1 MAREASA
8 GSLQDLYFALG
19 WPEDESGSV
28 IRDFIHSVAN
38 GGLQQYKTIFQ
49 TDAKHGE
56 PLYNHVLN
64 MIFVAERLQPLL
76 DLSDIETR
84 VLYCAIPIHDLN
96 KVGDRSGVSFN
107 RLATMGAV
115 KAELERISVPEFF
128 PDYSNYLEDITL
140 LVRSHSG
147 HFHTDGEFLIRAHN
161 PYRLDRDRL
170 DRVLRPLI
178 RALDNLELSHALTES
193 TNKQD
198 FLAFLNSITNRQY
211 EFGYHQVAE
220 NRGILTNL
228 VQNQVAGYLEDHYG
242 LVPLLFYPEGIAY
255 LVEKGHAPRITS
267 PDLTAMG
274 KRVAAAGARTSRGNF
289 TKFIRSGNQGIKVDR
304 QCLALG
310 TSFTQILDYVYTLV
324 MRKVSGKRFNILEVE
339 RKARERL
346 ELALTDPAHAH
357 LHPHISDRLKT
368 PLCPSSQEAMGAGE
382 LLRSYYIFLSDHL
395 AKQAGDP
402 WRYLYRWL
410 KIREETTPFY
420 DLLDPRYQR
429 AYVITGDLGLSTEA
443 LYDSI
448 LEDSRQLIGGVEQ
461 PEDQALGDFAALTD
475 YVTRNVTFSFETE
488 QQIDFVAA
496 LQAYVESNHRQCCYC
511 GSEFTTS
518 SWMAQ
523 HVPADITV
531 QSFSNRLPGGWG
543 KEPKKN
549 ICLVC
554 RAQFILEKLNRLS
567 AKNVKT
573 FYLHLYPHTF
583 YTNVFLKALCDGV
596 NDLLA
601 TDTTV
606 VMLGSD
612 DVLRE
617 TSGHSSVPL
626 RLITR
631 TKAGKP
637 HTFGLALPQYT
648 EFVGNVIIFPM
659 NCPGDNDAEQF
670 LFALQNVLVMQ
681 RFLGCKAVLTSSP
694 MSPVSPSAVN
704 DFDFFVDG
712 VPLGFEGL
720 LPEPDL
726 DSQGVNKL
734 WDRMAALIRLR
745 SELYNPEREENST
758 LVLARAMADLSGL
771 SVFHEA
777 DRMVE
782 MRARSGG
789 ASSEQRM
796 WRTISITQRILSNV
810 NIAARG
816 GPIMQALVEVA
827 KVAWRDRIRGRSRE
841 RNSLL
846 KPFDMILDTL
856 KGKSD
861 AFDFD
866 TMRAALVEDIF
877 RHMEIIAPPGYKP
890 GRQKREKVKAYVDLF
905 FADILGGVYRG
916 NINRLL
922 NDEKG
927 LRSAYLFYVREEIP
941 MKEREEEPLSVGQAS
956 D

>member
-1 MAREASA
+1 VE
-8 GSLQDLYFALG
+8 
-19 WPEDESGSV
+19 
-28 IRDFIHSVAN
+28 
-38 GGLQQYKTIFQ
+38 
-49 TDAKHGE
+49 
-56 PLYNHVLN
+56 
-64 MIFVAERLQPLL
+64 
-76 DLSDIETR
+76 
-84 VLYCAIPIHDLN
+84 
-96 KVGDRSGVSFN
+96 
-107 RLATMGAV
+107 AV
-115 KAELERISVPEFF
+115 KEELEHISVPEFF
-128 PDYSNYLEDITL
+128 ADYSEYLEDITL

-147 HFHTDGEFLIRAHN
+147 HFHSDGEFLIRAHN
-161 PYRLDRDRL
+161 PYSLDRDRL

-178 RALDNLELSHALTES
+178 RALDNLELSAALTES

-198 FLAFLNSITNRQY
+198 FLAFLTSISNRQY

-255 LVEKGHAPRITS
+255 LVEKGHAPRINAD
-267 PDLTAMG
+267 DLTAIG
-274 KRVAAAGARTSRGNF
+274 KRVAAAGARISRGNF

-310 TSFTQILDYVYTLV
+310 TSFPHILVHIYTLV
-324 MRKVSGKRFNILEVE
+324 MCKVTGKPFNIVEVE

-346 ELALTDPAHAH
+346 ELALTEPAHAD

-395 AKQAGDP
+395 AKPVGDP

-410 KIREETTPFY
+410 KIGEETTPFY

-448 LEDSRQLIGGVEQ
+448 LEDSRQLMGGVEQ
-461 PEDQALGDFAALTD
+461 PEDQALGDFAALRD
-475 YVTRNVTFSFETE
+475 YVARHVTFSFETE

-496 LQAYVESNHRQCCYC
+496 LQAYVESNHRQCCPC
-511 GSEFTTS
+511 GSECTTS

-573 FYLHLYPHTF
+573 FYLHLYPYTF
-583 YTNVFLKALCDGV
+583 YTDVFIKALCDEV
-596 NDLLA
+596 NGLLA

-606 VMLGSD
+606 VMPGSD

-617 TSGHSSVPL
+617 TSGHASVPL
-626 RLITR
+626 RLIPR

-637 HTFGLALPQYT
+637 HTFGLVLPQYA

-659 NCPGDNDAEQF
+659 NCPGENDAEQF
-670 LFALQNVLVMQ
+670 LFALQHVLVMQ

-694 MSPVSPSAVN
+694 VSPVSRDAFN
-704 DFDFFVDG
+704 DFFVDG

-726 DSQGVNKL
+726 DRQGINEL
-734 WDRMAALIRLR
+734 WGRMGALIRLR
-745 SELYNPEREENST
+745 GELYNPEREENS
-758 LVLARAMADLSGL
+758 LLILARALADLSGL
-771 SVFHEA
+771 AVFHEA

-789 ASSEQRM
+789 ASGDQRM
-796 WRTISITQRILSNV
+796 WRTIAITQRILSDV
-810 NIAARG
+810 NIAAKG
-816 GPIMQALVEVA
+816 GPIMQALTELAQVG
-827 KVAWRDRIRGRSRE
+827 RHDRIIGRSRE

-846 KPFDMILDTL
+846 KPFDMILDGL

-861 AFDFD
+861 AFNLD
-866 TMRAALVEDIF
+866 TLRASLVEDIF
-877 RHMEIIAPPGYKP
+877 RHLEVIAPPAYKP
-890 GRQKREKVKAYVDLF
+890 GRTKREKVKAYVDLF
-905 FADILGGVYRG
+905 FTGLLEGVYRG
-916 NINRLL
+916 NINRML

-927 LRSAYLFYVREEIP
+927 LRSAYLFYLREQIPLRDREEDA
-941 MKEREEEPLSVGQAS
+941 LSVVQAN

>member
-1 MAREASA
+1 MTKGSSA
-8 GSLQDLYFALG
+8 KSLQDLYFALG
-19 WPEDESGSV
+19 WHDDESSSV
-28 IRDFIHSVAN
+28 IGDFINHVAN
-38 GGLQQYKTIFQ
+38 GGLQRYKTIFQ
-49 TDAKHGE
+49 TGAKHGE

-84 VLYCAIPIHDLN
+84 VLYAAVPVHDLN
-96 KVGDRSGVSFN
+96 KVGERTGVSFN
-107 RLATMGAV
+107 RLATLEAV
-115 KAELERISVPEFF
+115 KKELERISVPAFF

-170 DRVLRPLI
+170 DRILRPLI
-178 RALDNLELSHALTES
+178 RALDNLELSVTLSES

-198 FLAFLNSITNRQY
+198 FLAFLNSISNIQY
-211 EFGYHQVAE
+211 EFGYHQVIE

-228 VQNQVAGYLEDHYG
+228 VQNQVTGYLEERYG
-242 LVPLLFYPEGIAY
+242 LVPLLFYPDGVAY
-255 LVEKGHAPRITS
+255 LVEKRHAPHIT
-267 PDLTAMG
+267 PDDLATIG
-274 KRVAAAGARTSRGNF
+274 KRVATAGARISRGNF
-289 TKFIRSGNQGIKVDR
+289 TKFIGSGNQGIKVDR

-310 TSFTQILDYVYTLV
+310 TSFPHILDYIYTLV
-324 MRKVSGKRFNILEVE
+324 MRKVTGKRFNIVIVEVE

-346 ELALTDPAHAH
+346 EMALTDPTHGY

-368 PLCPSSQEAMGAGE
+368 PLCPSSREAMGAGE

-395 AKQAGDP
+395 AKQVGDP

-410 KIREETTPFY
+410 KIGEEMIPFY

-429 AYVITGDLGLSTEA
+429 AYVITGDLGLSLGA

-448 LEDSRQLIGGVEQ
+448 LEDGRRLMGEVEQ
-461 PEDQALGDFAALTD
+461 REDQALGDFAALAD
-475 YVTRNVTFSFETE
+475 YVTRHVTFSFETD
-488 QQIDFVAA
+488 QQIDFAAA
-496 LQAYVESNHRQCCYC
+496 LQAYVESNHHQCCYC
-511 GSEFTTS
+511 GSEFKTS
-518 SWMAQ
+518 AWMAQ
-523 HVPADITV
+523 HVPADISV

-554 RAQFILEKLNRLS
+554 RAQFILEKLNRS
-567 AKNVKT
+567 SVKNVKT
-573 FYLHLYPHTF
+573 FYLHLYPYTF
-583 YTNVFLKALCDGV
+583 YTDVFLRALSDRV

-606 VMLGSD
+606 VMLRSD
-612 DVLRE
+612 DALRE
-617 TSGHSSVPL
+617 TSSEGPL

-637 HTFGLALPQYT
+637 HTFGLALPQYA

-659 NCPGDNDAEQF
+659 NCPGENDAEQF

-694 MSPVSPSAVN
+694 VPPVNRDAFN
-704 DFDFFVDG
+704 DFFVDG
-712 VPLGFEGL
+712 IPLGFEGL
-720 LPEPDL
+720 LPEPGL
-726 DSQGVNKL
+726 DRQAVNEL
-734 WDRMAALIRLR
+734 WDRMSALIRLR
-745 SELYNPEREENST
+745 SELYNPEREENSP
-758 LVLARAMADLSGL
+758 LVFARAMADLSGL

-782 MRARSGG
+782 LRARSGG
-789 ASSEQRM
+789 ASGDQRM
-796 WRTISITQRILSNV
+796 WRTIAITRRILSDV
-810 NIAARG
+810 NIAANG
-816 GPIMQALVEVA
+816 GLTMQALTDLA
-827 KVAWRDRIRGRSRE
+827 TMGWRDRIIGRSLE

-846 KPFDMILDTL
+846 KPFDMILEAL

-861 AFDFD
+861 AFNVA
-866 TMRAALVEDIF
+866 TLRAALVEDIF
-877 RHMEIIAPPGYKP
+877 RHLEVIASQEYKP
-890 GRQKREKVKAYVDLF
+890 GRTKREKVKDYVDLF
-905 FADILGGVYRG
+905 FTSVLEGVYRG

-922 NDEKG
+922 SDGKG
-927 LRSAYLFYVREEIP
+927 LRSAYLFYLREQIP
-941 MKEREEEPLSVGQAS
+941 LRDREDESLSVAHVNN
-956 D
+956 